1 MQRRGTRVGGGLQP
15 QYSARTDVGRVREIN
30 EDRVFAG
37 ELLLPANPTHAAA
50 RHLLVV
56 ADGVGGLERGEW
68 ASEKALTVVTAEL
81 PIHLSGH
88 EPRQALQLAFEAANQ
103 LIWRRERSDAE
114 SRFGPA
120 ATTVVAAIVDDAHLW
135 WANVGDS
142 RAYLFREDRV
152 QRLTRDHSFV
162 EELVRVGSL
171 TPEQARLSERRNVI
185 TRSIGF
191 QPHVDV
197 DTGGPL
203 ELRPADVVVLCS
215 DGLHGLL
222 TDDDIARVVRSYPS
236 AEAAERLV
244 GLGNERGGTD
254 NISVIVC
261 GFVERTGTG
270 RADTIDTGV
279 TRHSSDAF

>member
-1 MQRRGTRVGGGLQP
+1 MQRPGGYGGGLQP
-15 QYSARTDVGRVREIN
+15 HYSARTDVGRVREID

-37 ELLLPANPTHAAA
+37 ELPLPANPTHAAA

-81 PIHLSGH
+81 PIHLTGH

-103 LIWRRERSDAE
+103 LIWRRERSEAE
-114 SRFGPA
+114 SRSGPA
-120 ATTVVAAIVDDAHLW
+120 ATTIVAVIVDDAHLW

-171 TPEQARLSERRNVI
+171 TPEQA
-185 TRSIGF
+185 
-191 QPHVDV
+191 
-197 DTGGPL
+197 
-203 ELRPADVVVLCS
+203 
-215 DGLHGLL
+215 
-222 TDDDIARVVRSYPS
+222 
-236 AEAAERLV
+236 
-244 GLGNERGGTD
+244 
-254 NISVIVC
+254 
-261 GFVERTGTG
+261 
-270 RADTIDTGV
+270 
-279 TRHSSDAF
+279 

>member
-1 MQRRGTRVGGGLQP
+1 MLRRGHTRGGLQAH
-15 QYSARTDVGRVREIN
+15 YSARTDVGRVRQIN

-37 ELLLPANPTHAAA
+37 ELPPLTGQSDAPG

-68 ASEKALTVVTAEL
+68 ASEMAVKLVSSEL
-81 PIHLSGH
+81 PAYLAAH
-88 EPRQALQLAFEAANQ
+88 EPREALQLALEAANR
-103 LIWRRERSDAE
+103 LIWRRERSEAE
-114 SRFGPA
+114 SQLSPA
-120 ATTVVAAIVDDAHLW
+120 ATTVVAVIVDDGHLW

-142 RAYLFREDRV
+142 RAYLVGEDSV
-152 QRLTRDHSFV
+152 FRLTRDHSWV
-162 EELVRVGSL
+162 EEQVRTGTL

-191 QPHVDV
+191 QPEVVV

-203 ELRPADVVVLCS
+203 EVRRTDVLVLCS

-222 TDDDIARVVRSYPS
+222 TDEDIAGVVRCYPA
-236 AEAAERLV
+236 AEATERLV
-244 GLGNERGGTD
+244 RLSNDRGGTD

-261 GFVERTGTG
+261 GFVDRMTGTG
-270 RADTIDTGV
+270 RSETIDTGI
-279 TRHSSDAF
+279 TRQRSNAS